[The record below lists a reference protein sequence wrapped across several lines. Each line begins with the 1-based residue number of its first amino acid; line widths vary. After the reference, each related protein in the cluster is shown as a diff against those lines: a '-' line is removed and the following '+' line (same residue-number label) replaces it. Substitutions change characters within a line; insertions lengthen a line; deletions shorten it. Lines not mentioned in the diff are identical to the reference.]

1 MVELSTVGFVAG
13 TAVFVLAA
21 LGFVAAGV
29 RRGTGTTRK
38 FYATVAVAAGVLAV
52 TYAGMALGVG
62 VRGVGPQGR
71 SAYALRYAGWLVATP
86 LVLVTLWWLAGSDR
100 RTLGGLVG
108 LDVLAVLAAG
118 TAALTRPAV
127 AGLSVRET
135 RLALVGAA
143 ALLFVAV
150 VVFVFRVLSPHAGRQ
165 PSEVGILFSILRNIL
180 ALLWILY
187 PVVWIVGVGP
197 ELDLD
202 LDLALGFGP
211 GLDLDLRLVLG
222 PVGAGVE
229 TVAVFLLDV
238 ALVVGIGAIL
248 LHDDETLAAA
258 ETGRT
263 FLGSGVAKYRA
274 KILAK
279 LRG

>member
-1 MVELSTVGFVAG
+1 MVELSTAGFVVG

-21 LGFVAAGV
+21 LGFAAAGV

-38 FYATVAVAAGVLAV
+38 FYATMVVAAGVLAV

-62 VRGVGPQGR
+62 VRGVGPQAR
-71 SAYALRYAGWLVATP
+71 SAYVLRYAGLLVATP
-86 LVLVTLWWLAGSDR
+86 LVLVTLWWLAGSDG
-100 RTLGGLVG
+100 RTLAGLVG
-108 LDVLAVLAAG
+108 LDVLAVLAAATG
-118 TAALTRPAV
+118 ALTRPAV

-197 ELDLD
+197 ELALD
-202 LDLALGFGP
+202 PALGFGP
-211 GLDLDLRLVLG
+211 DLDLRLVLG
-222 PVGAGVE
+222 PVGAGIE

-238 ALVVGIGAIL
+238 TLVVGIGAIL